1 MSRGWPS
8 ALAVV
13 AVLSVGAGRAEV
25 VDRIIATVDGDPI
38 TAHELQQFRQ
48 ERGTAE
54 MTDKQLL
61 DAIITDKLLEKEVH
75 EKGVTVKTEDIDR
88 YVDQVKQR
96 NRIDDYRFEAAL
108 EAQGMTLER
117 YRARIRT
124 ELEKS
129 QLVNREIRG
138 RVGIP
143 PDEIERYYDAHREDY
158 RTGER
163 VVLRDIAFRVEVID
177 NDAEIEHI
185 RAKAEEV
192 LQLAISGRDFA
203 ALAKQFSEAP
213 GADKGGLLGT
223 FARGELEPELEEVA
237 FVLKPGQV
245 SHVIRTDKAF
255 HLLRV
260 DKFEPPGYRS
270 LDEVKDQIRDT
281 LYEKAIGQ
289 RFEDW
294 LSKDLRERHSV
305 EVFN

>member
-1 MSRGWPS
+1 MSRGWGS
-8 ALAVV
+8 TLAVV
-13 AVLSVGAGRAEV
+13 AVLAVGSGRAEV

-38 TAHELQQFRQ
+38 TAHELRQFRE
-48 ERGTAE
+48 ERATAD

-61 DAIITDKLLEKEVH
+61 DALITDKLLEKEVR

-88 YVDQVKQR
+88 YVDQVKAR

-108 EAQGMTLER
+108 EAQGLTLER
-117 YRARIRT
+117 YRDRIRL

-143 PDEIERYYDAHREDY
+143 PDEIERYYEAHREDY
-158 RTGER
+158 RTGDR
-163 VVLRDIAFRVEVID
+163 VVLRDIAFRVEVVD
-177 NDAEIEHI
+177 SDAEIEHI
-185 RAKAEEV
+185 RRKAEEV
-192 LQLAISGRDFA
+192 RQLAVGGRDFA
-203 ALAKQFSEAP
+203 SLAKQFSEGP

-223 FARGELEPELEEVA
+223 FARGELEPDLEQAA
-237 FVLKPGQV
+237 FALQPGQL
-245 SHVIRTDKAF
+245 SGVIRTDKAF

-260 DKFEPPGYRS
+260 DKFEPPGYRP
-270 LDEVKDQIRDT
+270 LEQVKDQIRDT
-281 LYEKAIGQ
+281 LYDKAIGQ

-294 LSKDLRERHSV
+294 LSKELRERHSV